1 MHYQGASKK
10 SDTQDKD
17 MELYCSLELELVLQE
32 LSVLM
37 TQSDKKAIRLKWG
50 FTGRQEQN
58 SSIEW
63 LWRDERNE
71 SSYLTNLLNSVHS
84 IKGF

>member
-37 TQSDKKAIRLKWG
+37 TQSDKKAIRLK
-50 FTGRQEQN
+50 
-58 SSIEW
+58 
-63 LWRDERNE
+63 
-71 SSYLTNLLNSVHS
+71 
-84 IKGF
+84 